1 MQDLGGFEETTVAA
15 MGKIGSKTDTTVQEC
30 LLQLAVILTKVGLE
44 RVLQICY
51 FSRKVPHVD
60 GGFNYF
66 FLSQKEKVIYYY
78 KHRQKYAL
86 TKKPK
91 HPNPKTQT
99 HNKNTQR
106 QT

>member
-66 FLSQKEKVIYYY
+66 FCL
-78 KHRQKYAL
+78 
-86 TKKPK
+86 KK
-91 HPNPKTQT
+91 
-99 HNKNTQR
+99 R
-106 QT
+106 R